1 MACFVCFVF
10 SVNSFEILLKYSA
23 FSSLTN
29 IFHQQ
34 YLMIVYS
41 ADLVPIPVEER
52 KINII

>member
-1 MACFVCFVF
+1 MECFVCFVF
-10 SVNSFEILLKYSA
+10 PVNSFEIPLMYSA

-29 IFHQQ
+29 IFQKQ

-52 KINII
+52 EILF